1 MDSLHHECGVFGIV
15 GDPDAARLT
24 YLGLHALQHRG
35 QEGAGIVS
43 RNDEVLR
50 DVRGLGKVHEVFD
63 ESAMRELHGDA
74 AIGHVRYATAGGS
87 ELANVQPFLVRWK
100 QGQLAICHNGNLTNA
115 EVLRDDLETRGA
127 IFGRTSDTEVIV
139 HLLAGSDQKTLVNRL
154 VDALTRVEGAWCVLV
169 LTGDKLVAARDPWG
183 FRPLVLGKRGDA
195 YVVASE
201 TCALDFVQ
209 AKFVRE
215 IEPGEMVIL
224 DDEGVT
230 SLRPFVRRPRRACIF
245 EHVYFARPD
254 SNLFGTEVYPARTRM
269 GAMLA
274 KRFPVRGD
282 VVIAVPDSGVP
293 AALGYAAESKI
304 PYGIGL
310 LRSHHI
316 GRTFI
321 EPSQRI
327 RDFGVRLKLQPN
339 RSVVS
344 GKRVIVVDDSI
355 VRGTTSQKIVRM
367 LRQAG
372 AVEVHLR
379 ISSPPVTGPCHYGI
393 DTPDQDELLAHRLDL
408 PRIRQFLDVD
418 SVAYLSIDDLREA
431 IGEDGSR
438 YCDACFTGNYPVPV
452 TRRARD
458 GQLPLFAGVTNGDP
472 HGPAPKRTTLV

>member
-1 MDSLHHECGVFGIV
+1 MDSLKHECGVFGIV
-15 GDPDAARLT
+15 GDADAARLA

-35 QEGAGIVS
+35 QDGAGIVS
-43 RNDEVLR
+43 RDEGRLYEH
-50 DVRGLGKVHEVFD
+50 RGHGAVHEVFH
-63 ESAMRELHGDA
+63 ESTMDALPGQA
-74 AIGHVRYATAGGS
+74 AIGHVRYATAGGN

-100 QGQLAICHNGNLTNA
+100 EGQLAICHNGNLTNA
-115 EVLRDDLETRGA
+115 EVLRDDLEAQGA

-139 HLLAGSDQKTLVNRL
+139 HLLASSDQKTLVNRL
-154 VDALTRVEGAWCVLV
+154 VDALGRVEGAWCVLV

-183 FRPLVLGKRGDA
+183 FRPLVLGQRGESF
-195 YVVASE
+195 VVASE

-209 AKFVRE
+209 ARFIRE

-224 DDEGVT
+224 DGEGIT

-245 EHVYFARPD
+245 EQVYFARPD
-254 SNLFGTEVYPARTRM
+254 STLFGFDVYPARTRM

-274 KRFPVRGD
+274 RRFPVKAD

-293 AALGYAAESKI
+293 AALGYAAEAGI
-304 PYGIGL
+304 PYEIGL

-321 EPSQRI
+321 EPTQRI

-339 RSVVS
+339 RSVVA
-344 GKRVIVVDDSI
+344 GRRVVVVDDSI

-372 AVEVHLR
+372 AAEVHLR

-393 DTPDQDELLAHRLDL
+393 DTPEQDELLAHRMDL
-408 PRIRQFLDVD
+408 PRIRQFLDAD
-418 SVAYLSIDDLREA
+418 SIAYLSIEDLREA
-431 IGEDGSR
+431 IGDDGSR
-438 YCDACFTGNYPVPV
+438 YCDACFTGDYPIELN
-452 TRRARD
+452 RREPSD
-458 GQLPLFAGVTNGDP
+458 QVPLFHADASGGRAGAARSRP
-472 HGPAPKRTTLV
+472 TLV